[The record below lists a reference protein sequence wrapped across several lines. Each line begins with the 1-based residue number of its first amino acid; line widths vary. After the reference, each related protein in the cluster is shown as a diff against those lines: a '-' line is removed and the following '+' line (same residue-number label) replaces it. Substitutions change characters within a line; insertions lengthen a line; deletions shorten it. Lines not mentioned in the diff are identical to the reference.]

1 MANNIPNIVK
11 NSFLKSQMLSDMDEI
26 TPATLLTDNEE
37 KFCQLFCHGGTEYA
51 GNATKCY
58 AEVYQP
64 NEKGSKIVMKAN
76 QLLTNPSVNQRIN
89 ELMTKKIED
98 ATFLKMRVLET
109 LTSIMEETRTS
120 TYKDR
125 FGVTLSPAP
134 LRAVSVNAA
143 REIGNILG
151 WKKGQEDKS
160 KINIEGGSNVTFNV
174 VVPKS

>member
-1 MANNIPNIVK
+1 MANVPDIVK

-26 TPATLLTDNEE
+26 KPVNLLSDNEE
-37 KFCQLFCHGGTEYA
+37 KFCQLFCHGGSEYA

-58 AEVYQP
+58 AEVYKSC
-64 NEKGSKIVMKAN
+64 EKGSNLVMKAN
-76 QLLTNPSVNQRIN
+76 NILCNPSVNQRIQ

-109 LTSIMEETRTS
+109 LTSIMEETRTDV
-120 TYKDR
+120 YKDR
-125 FGVTLSPAP
+125 FGVPLSPAP

-151 WKKGQEDKS
+151 WKKGQDDKS

-174 VVPKS
+174 VVPKT